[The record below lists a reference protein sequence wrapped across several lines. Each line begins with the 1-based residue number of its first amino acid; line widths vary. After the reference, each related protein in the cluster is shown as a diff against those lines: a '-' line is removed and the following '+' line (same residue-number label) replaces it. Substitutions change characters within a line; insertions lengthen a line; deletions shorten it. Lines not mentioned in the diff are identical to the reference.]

1 VGFDGKRKISRSIM
15 PPGTDHLATLV
26 DSGMTAPGERR
37 FAFRGF
43 CLMRGV
49 FPIQAHGFFIDSYP
63 RKPYPT

>member
-1 VGFDGKRKISRSIM
+1 M

-49 FPIQAHGFFIDSYP
+49 FPIQAHSFFIDSYP